1 MEQMKRFKKIW
12 LPIIVSVISG
22 ILINWLT
29 PLNIPGAI
37 WKIITW
43 FVGLF
48 VIKATL
54 PVWGIILLMLVI
66 PLLIGIVI
74 VFFLLRTNSTET
86 YLTYTSDTFFGISW
100 YWRYTGNKLYKEDI
114 IPRCLSCK
122 TLLQPSNVVVNE
134 FTLICSHCGFQ
145 KEFEYSYDE
154 LLNRVKKEIDR
165 KIITE
170 EYKTVKQTD

>member
-1 MEQMKRFKKIW
+1 MKRFKGIFLFII
-12 LPIIVSVISG
+12 LPVIISLLV
-22 ILINWLT
+22 NWLT
-29 PLNIPGAI
+29 PINIPGTI

-43 FVGLF
+43 FAGLF

-66 PLLIGIVI
+66 PLLIGIV
-74 VFFLLRTNSTET
+74 FFLLRTSSTET
-86 YLTYTSDTFFGISW
+86 YLTYISDIFFEISW
-100 YWRYTGNKLYKEDI
+100 HWRYTGNKLYNEDI
-114 IPRCLSCK
+114 IPRCPSCK

-134 FTLICSHCGFQ
+134 FTFICSHCGFQ

>member
-1 MEQMKRFKKIW
+1 MKRFKKIW
-12 LPIIVSVISG
+12 LPIILSVVSG
-22 ILINWLT
+22 ILIDWLT
-29 PLNIPGAI
+29 PINIPGAI

-86 YLTYTSDTFFGISW
+86 YLTYTSDTFFRISW
-100 YWRYTGNKLYKEDI
+100 NWRYTGNKLYKEDI
-114 IPRCLSCK
+114 IPRCPSCK

-134 FTLICSHCGFQ
+134 FTFICSHCGFQ

-170 EYKTVKQTD
+170 EYKTVRQTD